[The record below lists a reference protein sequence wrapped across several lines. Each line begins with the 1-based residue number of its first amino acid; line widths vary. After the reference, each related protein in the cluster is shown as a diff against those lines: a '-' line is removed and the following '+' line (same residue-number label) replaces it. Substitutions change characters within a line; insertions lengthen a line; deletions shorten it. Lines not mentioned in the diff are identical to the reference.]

1 MQNVTLAWRVSCRQW
16 VGWRKGLWEGV
27 MEVHAFGQGVVGRA
41 RRDVISLLSEKKI
54 PDSPQGI
61 YGGSVRSCFEIPG
74 ETSAFVL
81 DTRGLEAFVV
91 VSVWFSRPY
100 EERWGQRVAFY
111 LLRRVHRVSW
121 LLGEG
126 SIKTAVSMKVDE
138 QCVK

>member
-1 MQNVTLAWRVSCRQW
+1 MGKMQNVTLAWRVSCRQS

-41 RRDVISLLSEKKI
+41 RRDVIFLLSEKKI

-91 VSVWFSRPY
+91 VSVGFRVLMKNVGANEWLFTY
-100 EERWGQRVAFY
+100 CEGFTEFHGCWG
-111 LLRRVHRVSW
+111 
-121 LLGEG
+121 
-126 SIKTAVSMKVDE
+126 KDK
-138 QCVK
+138 

>member
-1 MQNVTLAWRVSCRQW
+1 MGS
-16 VGWRKGLWEGV
+16 RKGLWEGV
-27 MEVHAFGQGVVGRA
+27 MEVHAFGPGVVGRA
-41 RRDVISLLSEKKI
+41 RRDITSVLSEKKI

-61 YGGSVRSCFEIPG
+61 YGGSVRSRFEIPG

-126 SIKTAVSMKVDE
+126 
-138 QCVK
+138 